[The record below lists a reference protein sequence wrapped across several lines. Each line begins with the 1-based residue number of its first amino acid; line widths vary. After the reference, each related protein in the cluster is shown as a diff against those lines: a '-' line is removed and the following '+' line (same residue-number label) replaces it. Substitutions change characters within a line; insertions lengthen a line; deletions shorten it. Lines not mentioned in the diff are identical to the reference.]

1 MGQLITVMEHATSR
15 PEVVRFDLNRSL
27 SGMSHERY
35 IAGAEVSGERPVD
48 ELARRLFARGGVRS
62 VHIYSNVVTVELEPG
77 ASSDGL
83 GDIIHELF
91 VYYREGV
98 PVAEPT

>member
-1 MGQLITVMEHATSR
+1 MGQLITVTERPTSR
-15 PEVVRFDLNRSL
+15 PDVVRFDLNRSL
-27 SGMSHERY
+27 SGMSHERFV
-35 IAGAEVSGERPVD
+35 AGVEVAGDRPVD
-48 ELARRLFARGGVRS
+48 ELARRLFERGGVRS
-62 VHIYSNVVTVELEPG
+62 VHIYSNVVTIELEPG
-77 ASSDGL
+77 ANSDGL